1 MQISISLAEIFRN
14 AFGFQPNPFLGKFGN
29 IRGDGKAGSP
39 GTKDMGKHGSL
50 YYQDNNPLIY
60 LPVQVEVGDDPIP
73 ATPDTTYAEKFAG
86 ANYKKGKATTWWL
99 PNPVTS
105 CDIKVHIIDTELT
118 ERDGMVS
125 EGINISGYKINVKGL
140 LVNENANEFPEKDY
154 DTLLRLVNLKTPF
167 KINNP
172 ATDIILM
179 NGGNNTKMVTVR
191 GLRFPGKEGVK
202 HVKAYELELESDLPF
217 NLIDIS

>member
-14 AFGFQPNPFLGKFGN
+14 VWGISPNAFVGKFGTL
-29 IRGDGKAGSP
+29 RGDGAVP
-39 GTKDMGKHGSL
+39 GQSKMGKHGSL
-50 YYQDNNPLIY
+50 YYQDTNPLIY
-60 LPVQVEVGDDPIP
+60 LPIQVEVGDDPIP
-73 ATPDTTYAEKFAG
+73 ATPNTTYAEKFG
-86 ANYKKGKATTWWL
+86 QPDGKWWL
-99 PNPVTS
+99 PNPVLS
-105 CDIKVHIIDTELT
+105 WDLKVHVVDTELT

-125 EGINISGYKINVKGL
+125 ELINISGYKISVKGL
-140 LVNENANEFPEKDY
+140 LVNETANEFPEKDY

-172 ATDIILM
+172 ATDILLM

-202 HVKAYELELESDLPF
+202 HVKAYELELESEIPF
-217 NLIDIS
+217 NLIDIF